1 MADFILEMKEAILTY
16 LDRSGGLQKFVE
28 DCKEYNDSNQCLGF
42 YRFSIAVNPSD
53 LTEIDAR
60 LGNCVL
66 HDPQKATCLFQS
78 VCFIS
83 IKTLSLIEKIHT
95 QAQVNVV
102 LKLTHLPPLPDYY
115 LNLCD
120 FPHGYDPKRYF
131 VVEGLVM
138 AMTPVTKYTQGARFL
153 CTEDTCP
160 YSSGFQYIRVHV
172 PGATESATV
181 RNDFTCTLCGSSLKE
196 DVKFRV
202 LGDKQLVEM
211 IHTRAVDA
219 LRADLTSSFR
229 YQSTTVFLRDELCHQ
244 MKMGGLYRIIGIPA
258 YVHQW
263 PKVALSVEANSIQ
276 PWIPKCPA
284 FISDNFQSLLSV
296 TACSPWRFSAILANI
311 FGSHVVPPGMYNT
324 LKLCLLLSLV
334 QTCGDEGEPGNF
346 LDLLALTNDTLIV
359 DRLLMYSL
367 GIVARGTR
375 HLASG
380 EIFATVSKDEHGTGT
395 ANIQA
400 GSALLATGGICFV
413 GDISSYKKDKLDLLH
428 SVLETRTAIVFI
440 PGKKYGEDVDQQLS
454 FPIKCNFWAV
464 ADTCAPSKRSLK
476 SDGAVLGSVN
486 IGSFPSKMSNA
497 FGLLIHCRE
506 AACDYPALPL
516 THHTLQEAMNP
527 GEPLYPASMQFT
539 TQDYEALIALARS
552 LQIELSP
559 EAESLIH
566 GYYMASRRV
575 RTDPV
580 HGSKLSAASVK
591 LLMSL
596 AEAHAKLNLRSR
608 VLEEDAVIAVLL
620 CENSITLKHGGSAL
634 VLSPNAVFP
643 CDLHDHESL
652 HRRDVNLMQLHQQ
665 ILQFILTYAPEA
677 TAYIT
682 EE

>member
-1 MADFILEMKEAILTY
+1 MYFTW
-16 LDRSGGLQKFVE
+16 
-28 DCKEYNDSNQCLGF
+28 N
-42 YRFSIAVNPSD
+42 
-53 LTEIDAR
+53 
-60 LGNCVL
+60 VL
-66 HDPQKATCLFQS
+66 FWYCLF
-78 VCFIS
+78 CF
-83 IKTLSLIEKIHT
+83 K
-95 QAQVNVV
+95 VNVV

-131 VVEGLVM
+131 MMEGLVM

-229 YQSTTVFLRDELCHQ
+229 YQSTTVFLR
-244 MKMGGLYRIIGIPA
+244 G
-258 YVHQW
+258 
-263 PKVALSVEANSIQ
+263 
-276 PWIPKCPA
+276 PA

-413 GDISSYKKDKLDLLH
+413 GDLSSYKKDKLDLLH

-476 SDGAVLGSVN
+476 SDGAVLGSVD

-506 AACDYPALPL
+506 AACDYPALAL
-516 THHTLQEAMNP
+516 THHTLREAMNP

-596 AEAHAKLNLRSR
+596 AEAHAKLNLRCR

-620 CENSITLKHGGSAL
+620 CENSITLRHGSTQCQDL
-634 VLSPNAVFP
+634 YQDYSPSETGFSSIP
-643 CDLHDHESL
+643 QYSGLPIQQPHESCQHEGL
-652 HRRDVNLMQLHQQ
+652 VRDIGQLSDHNSKGA
-665 ILQFILTYAPEA
+665 IYHLNWDNHLSA
-677 TAYIT
+677 
-682 EE
+682 